1 MPKSENQKLK
11 TLYVAKFFMENS
23 DENHYVSARD
33 IIDYLNEECGIE
45 AERRSIYRDIAAL
58 RDEFGMDIDG
68 EQGGRYRLFSRKFEF
83 DDLRILAECIH
94 AAKFISANKAK
105 ELVETIG
112 EFGSVYQSETLQ
124 HEVFLTDRVKSTQ
137 KGTLNIIST
146 INAAMATRADGR
158 HRLPTKISFKYLQ
171 HTIDDVTKMVE
182 RHKGAVYKV
191 SPFQL
196 LINDGNYYLLAFD
209 DGSQEMRTYRID
221 RMKDVKVLDE
231 RRDGRE
237 LFRNMDIRSYT
248 QRVFNMFGGEPKRVM
263 MRFEM
268 PLLDATIERFGT
280 NEAQY
285 QKDGDNHFTVCTEV
299 EVSKQF
305 FAWLCQFGTKAK
317 IIAPQALGKA
327 FCLFLSE
334 IGEMYGE

>member
-1 MPKSENQKLK
+1 MSKTENQKLK
-11 TLYVAKFFMENS
+11 TIYVAKFFMENS
-23 DENHYVSARD
+23 DENHCVSASD
-33 IIDYLNEECGIE
+33 IIDYLREECGIE

-58 RDEFGMDIDG
+58 RDVFGMDIDG
-68 EQGGRYRLFSRKFEF
+68 GQGSGYRLLSRQFEF
-83 DDLRILAECIH
+83 DDLRILAECVH

-112 EFGSVYQSETLQ
+112 ELGSIYQSETLQ

-137 KGTLNIIST
+137 KGTLNIISK
-146 INAAMATRADGR
+146 INYAMARRADGKYR
-158 HRLPTKISFKYLQ
+158 RPTKISFKYLQ
-171 HTIDDVTKMVE
+171 HTIEDVTKMVE
-182 RHKGAVYKV
+182 RHQGAVYKV

-209 DGSQEMRTYRID
+209 DGSQEIRTYRID

-231 RRDGRE
+231 YIEGRA
-237 LFRNMDIRSYT
+237 LFRDMDIRSYT
-248 QRVFNMFGGEPKRVM
+248 QRVFNMFGGDRVRVTI
-263 MRFEM
+263 RFEL
-268 PLLDATIERFGT
+268 PLLDAAIERFGT

-285 QKDGDNHFTVCTEV
+285 QKDGDTHFTVRAEV

-317 IIAPQALGKA
+317 IIAPNNVAKDMKT
-327 FCLFLSE
+327 FLSE
-334 IGEMYGE
+334 LANTY

>member
-23 DENHYVSARD
+23 DENHAVTAND
-33 IIDYLNEECGIE
+33 IIDYLREECGIE
-45 AERRSIYRDIAAL
+45 AERRSIYRDIAQL
-58 RDEFGMDIDG
+58 RDVFGMDIDG
-68 EQGGRYRLFSRKFEF
+68 GQGGSYRLLSRQFEF
-83 DDLRILAECIH
+83 DDLRILAECVH

-112 EFGSVYQSETLQ
+112 EFGSIYQSETLQ
-124 HEVFLTDRVKSTQ
+124 HDVFLTDRVKSTQ

-146 INAAMATRADGR
+146 INAAMATRADGKR
-158 HRLPTKISFKYLQ
+158 RLPTKISFKYLQ

-182 RHKGAVYKV
+182 RHKGAIYKV

-231 RRDGRE
+231 RRDGHK
-237 LFRNMDIRSYT
+237 LFQNIDIRSYT
-248 QRVFNMFGGEPKRVM
+248 QRVFNMFGGERKRVT
-263 MRFEM
+263 MRFEL
-268 PLLDATIERFGT
+268 PLLDAAIERFGT
-280 NEAQY
+280 SGAQY
-285 QKDGDNHFTVCTEV
+285 QKDGDAHFTVCTEV

-317 IIAPQALGKA
+317 IIAPNDVAQSMKE
-327 FCLFLSE
+327 FLAE
-334 IGEMYGE
+334 IANTY